1 MFCSA
6 PDSSDEQLSSFTNKE
21 SSNHNNAPFIT
32 EGFSDHKPSSLTTQG
47 SLSQYPLTFTIHGS
61 PKQQRPASSDN
72 SFQARTKD
80 VKRRLAKSKNRK
92 SSSLKYLKLNKTSKA
107 VNIFAKSQNTSLELC
122 KRELQLRR
130 QRFMF
135 ERRKHK
141 EEMMFRRESED
152 ARLALKRRSLD
163 IYQEL
168 ARSALQVGSQLA
180 GAFDRLAKSLENTRV
195 DNPSKV
201 Q

>member
-1 MFCSA
+1 MNLTSGQ
-6 PDSSDEQLSSFTNKE
+6 DETTDPVLLFNGMQSSFNTTSALANY
-21 SSNHNNAPFIT
+21 AT
-32 EGFSDHKPSSLTTQG
+32 EAD
-47 SLSQYPLTFTIHGS
+47 
-61 PKQQRPASSDN
+61 
-72 SFQARTKD
+72 
-80 VKRRLAKSKNRK
+80 RK
-92 SSSLKYLKLNKTSKA
+92 SSSLKYLRLNKTSKA

-135 ERRKHK
+135 ERRRHK

-168 ARSALQVGSQLA
+168 ARSALQVGSQLV
-180 GAFDRLAKSLENTRV
+180 GAFDRLAKSLESTRV